1 MTCLPYDVFSSLYL
15 LPFCVLL
22 PGIPVILT
30 VGCPLAS
37 LYLFFISIYK
47 VIDFILAFSCM
58 AIYIKTTCLWFASV
72 SLPFGI
78 SCPSFLPLLL
88 SICTD
93 EDASGSGGG
102 QQYADDWKAGAAPV
116 VPPAR
121 PPRPPRP
128 PRRDGLGVRGG
139 SGSARYNQGRS
150 RNLGSSVGLHAPRV
164 FILLPSALTLLGL
177 R

>member
-1 MTCLPYDVFSSLYL
+1 MRF
-15 LPFCVLL
+15 L
-22 PGIPVILT
+22 PGIPVTAHSCVSFSCLSESPFFILT
-30 VGCPLAS
+30 IQSNRFHFDIFTHIYENVLMVYLSFHLKSLALPSYHLPLI
-37 LYLFFISIYK
+37 LSIY
-47 VIDFILAFSCM
+47 
-58 AIYIKTTCLWFASV
+58 
-72 SLPFGI
+72 
-78 SCPSFLPLLL
+78 
-88 SICTD
+88 TD

-102 QQYADDWKAGAAPV
+102 QQYADDWKAGAVPV

-150 RNLGSSVGLHAPRV
+150 RNLGSSVGLHTPLV
-164 FILLPSALTLLGL
+164 LLLLPSALTLLVL